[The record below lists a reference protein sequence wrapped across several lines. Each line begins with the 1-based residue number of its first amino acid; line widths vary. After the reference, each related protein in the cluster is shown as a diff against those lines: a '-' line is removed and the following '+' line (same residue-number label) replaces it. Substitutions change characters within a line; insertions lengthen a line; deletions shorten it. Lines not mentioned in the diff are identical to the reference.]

1 MNVQSYLD
9 QMGISY
15 RVCHHPIAY
24 TAQDLAAAEHMS
36 GSKVIKPVIIRAG
49 GEFMMC
55 ALPASYKIDIDELRT
70 QLQVSDVAIV
80 NEEKLNDLF
89 PDCELGAEPPI
100 GRLYNMQTLMDESVM
115 NDDQVMFQAGN
126 HSDAVI
132 MSLADYRRAAM
143 PEVAHFGRKLS

>member
-9 QMGISY
+9 ELGINY

-24 TAQDLAAAEHMS
+24 TAQDLAAAEHVP
-36 GSKVIKPVIIRAG
+36 GRKVIKPVIVRADNQ
-49 GEFMMC
+49 FVMC
-55 ALPASYKIDIDELRT
+55 TLPASHKIDIDELKN
-70 QLQVSDVAIV
+70 QLQARDVDLV
-80 NEEKLNDLF
+80 PEQKLTELF
-89 PDCELGAEPPI
+89 PDCEIGAEPPI

-115 NDDQVMFQAGN
+115 TDDQVMFQAGT

-143 PEVAHFGRKLS
+143 PEVAHFGRHL